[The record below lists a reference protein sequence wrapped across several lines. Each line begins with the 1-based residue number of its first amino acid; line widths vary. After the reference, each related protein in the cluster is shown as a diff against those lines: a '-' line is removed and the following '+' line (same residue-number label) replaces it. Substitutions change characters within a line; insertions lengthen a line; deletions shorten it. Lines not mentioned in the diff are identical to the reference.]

1 MSTVGRTLVMAAVVT
16 MGLTS
21 LSPCWGEVTSEDYIR
36 LLEKWNT
43 TARRWTHRVKGNE
56 GLAYYA
62 TGGHE
67 HWAVQA
73 QCTAMAGI
81 ATLAAAPELDEQ
93 RAGETREQLRE
104 RALGMLRY
112 TLHTH
117 MTGSETCTTGKT
129 WGYSWISALALE
141 RMSHAVTALKPWL
154 TDDDQERLRKLL
166 VAECDFVLKGYPVVG
181 AIDAATGKNK
191 PESNI
196 WNGAILYRT
205 ALLYPDTPHA
215 AQYREKAAALLL
227 NGISIP
233 SDATSETVYS
243 GRKLK
248 EWHVGPNYTEQ
259 FGLNHHGYLNLGYME
274 ICLSNLAMLH
284 FFCVD
289 NGLPFPEELDHHLD
303 KLWELTKSLTFDD
316 GRLWRIGGDTRMRYC
331 YCQDY
336 AIPAWLMITDRLGDP
351 DAAKFEEGWL
361 KIVAGEQATNPD
373 GAFLSG
379 RLAKLREVSP
389 FYYCRLEGDRAASLS
404 MGAYYRRLLGKKNPA
419 AATRVE
425 PLKTW
430 SDEFHG
436 AAMVKGPRRMAS
448 WVWTA
453 AQRPCGT
460 VVPSDR
466 SDMVEWQWNL
476 AGLVK
481 GTGCSLKAV
490 PEKEHVLY
498 TFNGGFATC
507 GAYRWMASAN
517 PGEGSTAEEVALART
532 AMVALPDDAT
542 TVILQRATTTRP
554 IFINQVL
561 GLNFNVPN
569 DVFNGGVRPYRFEGA
584 DHKIV
589 GAGAKETPRREVFA
603 CGKTLT
609 IDGRVNVGVIYGEEH
624 VSLFRPGERNAVMD
638 HNVPMSFSGAG
649 ASLYCDVVSIPA
661 RDEQR
666 FYDARERLY
675 DIGAVIGIDFAPS
688 AHSHAKPDSHLKAV
702 EVVGA
707 DGNRY
712 LVAANLST
720 QPQQARLAIAG
731 GFDGLCGKGATAN
744 GDAIDLDLPSG
755 EVVVLK
761 LKAVAASITKKA
773 AVRAE

>member
-1 MSTVGRTLVMAAVVT
+1 MSILRKAILMAVVLT
-16 MGLTS
+16 MGVMD
-21 LSPCWGEVTSEDYIR
+21 LSPCCGEPTSADYVR
-36 LLEKWNT
+36 LLEKWNA
-43 TARRWTHRVKGNE
+43 TARRWTHPVKGNE

-73 QCTAMAGI
+73 QCTAMAAI
-81 ATLAAAPELDEQ
+81 ATLATSPELDEK
-93 RAGETREQLRE
+93 RAGETREQLRQ
-104 RALGMLRY
+104 RALRMLRY

-117 MTGSETCTTGKT
+117 QTGTDTCTTGSP

-141 RMSHAVTALKPWL
+141 RMSHALTALKPWL
-154 TDDDQERLRKLL
+154 TDDDQHRLRKLL
-166 VAECDFVLKGYPVVG
+166 IAECDFVLEGYPVVG

-196 WNGAILYRT
+196 WNGAVLYRT
-205 ALLYPDTPHA
+205 ALLYPDAPHA
-215 AQYREKAAALLL
+215 AQYRQKAAALML

-233 SDATSETVYS
+233 SDAKSETLYS

-248 EWHVGPNYTEQ
+248 DWHVGPNYTDE
-259 FGLNHHGYLNLGYME
+259 FGLNHHGYMNRGYME
-274 ICLSNLAMLH
+274 ICLSNIAMLH
-284 FFCVD
+284 FFCLD
-289 NGLPFPEELDHHLD
+289 NGLPFPEELYHHVD

-316 GRLWRIGGDTRMRYC
+316 GRMWRIGGDTRMRYC

-336 AIPAWLMITDRLGDP
+336 AVPTWLMITHRIGDP
-351 DAAKFEEGWL
+351 DAVKFEQGWL
-361 KIVAGEQATNPD
+361 TIVAQEQASNPD

-379 RLAKLREVSP
+379 RLAKLQEVSP
-389 FYYCRLEGDRAASLS
+389 FYYCRLEGDRAASMS
-404 MGAYYRRLLGKKNPA
+404 MGAYYRRLLAQKKPA
-419 AATRVE
+419 ATTHVAS
-425 PLKTW
+425 LKAW

-448 WVWTA
+448 WVWKS
-453 AQRPCGT
+453 AQRPSGT
-460 VVPSDR
+460 VVPADR

-481 GTGCSLKAV
+481 GTGCSFKAA
-490 PEKEHVLY
+490 PEKGYVVY
-498 TFNGGFATC
+498 PFDGGFATC
-507 GAYRWMASAN
+507 GSYRWTASAN
-517 PGEGSTAEEVALART
+517 PGEGSTPEEVALART

-542 TVILQRATTTRP
+542 TVILQRATATRP
-554 IFINQVL
+554 VYINQIL
-561 GLNFNVPN
+561 GLNFNLPN
-569 DVFNGGVRPYRFEGA
+569 DVFNGGVRTYHFEGA

-589 GAGAKETPRREVFA
+589 GAAAGESPTREVLA

-609 IDGRVNVGVIYGEEH
+609 VDGRVNVSVIYGDQH

-666 FYDARERLY
+666 FYDAGQRLY
-675 DIGAVIGIDFAPS
+675 DIGAVIGIDFA
-688 AHSHAKPDSHLKAV
+688 AAARSHAKPDSHLKIV

-707 DGNRY
+707 DQNRY
-712 LVAANLST
+712 LVAANLSS
-720 QPQQARLAIAG
+720 QPQQAQLAIPG
-731 GFDGLCGKGATAN
+731 GFDCLCGKGSTTSDH
-744 GDAIDLDLPSG
+744 GISLDLASG

-761 LKAVAASITKKA
+761 RKATEP
-773 AVRAE
+773 RL